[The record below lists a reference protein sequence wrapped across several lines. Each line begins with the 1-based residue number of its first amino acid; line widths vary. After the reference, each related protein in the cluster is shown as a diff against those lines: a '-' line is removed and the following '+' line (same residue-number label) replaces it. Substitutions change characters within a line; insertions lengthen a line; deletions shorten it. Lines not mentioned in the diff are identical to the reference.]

1 MKGWVDETRPFFF
14 GNTMKRYGISLML
27 VIMASVIG
35 EWVHR
40 RFEPTN
46 LVMLYLAVVVI
57 AATFL
62 GRGPSV
68 FASIVSVLAFD
79 VLFVPPRLSLTVY
92 DTQYLM
98 TFAGLLIVGLIISEL
113 TSRTREHAMRALE
126 REKRALALYRLSR
139 DLSNALDLMSVQH
152 VIENHVA
159 EVFQGR
165 SVLFIKDGD
174 TFQCLERMTGAVVDE
189 DEFAV
194 ANWVVEHNQK
204 AGWGTQ
210 VLSAAQM
217 MYLPLSSG
225 QKPLGV
231 LGVRFDDN
239 EYPLTRQN
247 IQSLETLANQ
257 SGLAIERVM
266 LAEETRKMELLREK
280 ENLHTALLNSI
291 SHDLRT
297 PLVAITGALSH
308 LVGDQHL
315 LENQT
320 SKELIETAHE
330 EASRLN
336 RIVTNWLDMTR
347 VEAGALKVSHQSCD
361 VRDVIGVVLGQ
372 LDEALVNRPV
382 NVKMPD
388 GLPDVEM
395 DFSLMMKVLI
405 NVVDNAVK
413 YSQSGS
419 PIDIEART
427 VEDRLEITVAD
438 RGVGIPEEDLTRIF
452 DKFYRVT
459 RPINVAGT
467 GLGLPICK
475 GIIEAH
481 HGTITAEHR
490 PGGGTVLR
498 LALPV
503 KEEVRHVSDGD

>member
-1 MKGWVDETRPFFF
+1 
-14 GNTMKRYGISLML
+14 ML

-62 GRGPSV
+62 GRGPSI
-68 FASIVSVLAFD
+68 FASILSVLAFD
-79 VLFVPPRLSLTVY
+79 VLFVPPRFSFTVY

-113 TSRTREHAMRALE
+113 TSRTREHAIQALQ
-126 REKRALALYRLSR
+126 REAGALALYRLSR
-139 DLSNALDLMSVQH
+139 DLSNTLDFASVQH

-165 SVLFIKDGD
+165 SVLFIREAE
-174 TFQCLERMTGAVVDE
+174 TFHLVQGTIEITVDDNE
-189 DEFAV
+189 GAV

-210 VLSAAQM
+210 VLSAARM

-225 QKPLGV
+225 QKTLGV
-231 LGVRFDDN
+231 LGVRFDDK
-239 EYPLTRQN
+239 EHPPTRQN

-315 LENQT
+315 LENQAY
-320 SKELIETAHE
+320 KELIETAHE

-347 VEAGALKVSHQSCD
+347 VEAGALKVSRQSCD

-372 LDEALVNRPV
+372 LDETLVNRPV
-382 NVKMPD
+382 HVKMPD

-405 NVVDNAVK
+405 NIVDNAVK
-413 YSQSGS
+413 YSS
-419 PIDIEART
+419 PDAPIEIEARI
-427 VEDRLEITVAD
+427 VGDQLEITVTD

-481 HGTITAEHR
+481 HGTITAENR
-490 PGGGTVLR
+490 PGGGTILR
-498 LALPV
+498 MTLP
-503 KEEVRHVSDGD
+503 KKDTMRHASDGN